1 MSNNIFAQIFRKFLW
16 SGLFFLIVILTG
28 TFGYHY
34 IAGDEYSIIDCLYMT
49 MITISTIGFGEIID
63 LSGHPGGRIF
73 TMLIAFSGIGILT
86 YFLSNFTAFIVE
98 GQIKETFRRN
108 KMEKMAQNMKN
119 HFIVCGIGKVGQ
131 HILKEIED
139 TNRSQIVIDVEK
151 LNIEKRMDILQ
162 NMVVIE
168 GDATDNNILLKAGI
182 ERAHGVFA
190 VTGDDNQNLVIAL
203 TAKQLNP
210 KVKVVARCKELN
222 NIDKLKKAGA
232 DAVIS
237 PNYIGALRMAS
248 EMFRPAVVSFLDTM
262 LRDKDKNLRIE
273 EVAINNSFAGKPLS
287 SLKLENYPNT
297 LLLAMI
303 EEKDWIYNPPLDRK
317 INTNDKII
325 VMTTP
330 EDRTKLQKNIGVRLA
345 EP

>member
-1 MSNNIFAQIFRKFLW
+1 MRNNIFAQIFRKFLW
-16 SGLFFLIVILTG
+16 SGLFFLIVLVIG
-28 TFGYHY
+28 TTGYHF
-34 IAGDEYSIIDCLYMT
+34 IAGDDHSLLDCLYMT
-49 MITISTIGFGEIID
+49 MITISTIGFGEVID
-63 LSGHPGGRIF
+63 LAGHPEGRIF
-73 TMLIAFSGIGILT
+73 TMMIAFSGIGILT

-119 HFIVCGIGKVGQ
+119 HFIVCGVGKVGR
-131 HILKEIED
+131 HILKEIAD
-139 TNRSQIVIDVEK
+139 TGRNQIIIDVDK
-151 LNIEKRMDILQ
+151 VNIEKQMDILQ
-162 NMVVIE
+162 HQIVFE
-168 GDATDNNILLKAGI
+168 GDATDNNVLIKAGI
-182 ERAHGVFA
+182 ERARGVFA

-210 KVKVVARCKELN
+210 NVKVVARCKELN
-222 NIDKLKKAGA
+222 NIEKLKKAGA

-262 LRDKDKNLRIE
+262 LRDKEKNLRVE
-273 EVAINNSFAGKPLS
+273 EVALNEDLSGKPLS
-287 SLKLENYPNT
+287 ALKLENYPNT
-297 LLLAMI
+297 LLLAVI

-317 INTNDKII
+317 IKKCDKII

-330 EDRTKLQKNIGVRLA
+330 EDRTRLQKNIGM
-345 EP
+345 

>member
-1 MSNNIFAQIFRKFLW
+1 MGNSIFAQIFKKFLW
-16 SGLFFLIVILTG
+16 SGLTFFIVLVIG
-28 TFGYHY
+28 TSGYH
-34 IAGDEYSIIDCLYMT
+34 IIGGEKYSLLDCLYMT

-63 LSGHPGGRIF
+63 LSGHPEGRIF

-108 KMEKMAQNMKN
+108 KMEKQAQNMKN
-119 HFIVCGIGKVGQ
+119 HFIVCGVGKVGR

-139 TNRSQIVIDVEK
+139 TGRNQIIIDIDK

-162 NMVVIE
+162 NQIIIQ

-182 ERAHGVFA
+182 ERAQGIFA

-210 KVKVVARCKELN
+210 KVKVVARCKEVN
-222 NIDKLKKAGA
+222 NIEKVKKAGA

-273 EVAINNSFAGKPLS
+273 EVLINASFAGKPLS
-287 SLKLENYPNT
+287 SLKIETYTNT
-297 LLLAMI
+297 LLLAVI
-303 EEKDWIYNPPLDRK
+303 EEKDWAYNPPLDRK
-317 INTNDKII
+317 INAGDKII

-330 EDRTKLQKNIGVRLA
+330 EDRQRLLKNIGI
-345 EP
+345 